1 MAASCLLPLTEA
13 RNLSQELGTRHRAAI
28 GLSEQ
33 TDALVLV
40 VSEETGAVSLARGG
54 ALQRYLTHRDVKD
67 LLRPVMKQPMLNWKD
82 SLLAKLNSFRSSGD
96 EEDKGGGS
104 HE

>member
-1 MAASCLLPLTEA
+1 M
-13 RNLSQELGTRHRAAI
+13 SQELGTRHRAAI

-40 VSEETGAVSLARGG
+40 VSEETGTISLARGG

-67 LLRPVMKQPMLNWKD
+67 LLRPVMKTPMLNWKD
-82 SLLAKLNSFRSSGD
+82 TILAKLGKKHSTSD
-96 EEDKGGGS
+96 DQKGGGS
-104 HE
+104 HGER